1 MRIACQTFCLPK
13 AGRSFVD
20 CEDAY
25 FPGDLNGTQLYEVAH
40 EGVDLFRTSVSD
52 GATDSIFSK
61 LWAQLLAFGYGAG
74 KWETNIAADTVIEEQ
89 NAWSDFVAKQQLP
102 WYAEEKAELGAFAA
116 FVGLTLYDRS
126 KRWSAM
132 AIGDC
137 CVFQIRNGVCISSF
151 PIASSSAFSNFP
163 LLLCSVPERNGN
175 VFDSKKVALDGSW
188 QSGDLFLL
196 MSDTVACWF
205 LTQMEAGLTHATV
218 ESLDSIHSLDAF
230 VSLVSHARSTK
241 GSDGNFLMRDDD
253 VTVTL
258 VRVVDDIAAPLPRKF
273 SVDALSAAVR
283 PTVEMPKPIAR
294 VPKETGEM
302 PKTTVEMSKATPET
316 DSQDNKTSAESNP
329 KSVYRREPP
338 GSENL
343 VQEVSPS
350 GGSYATRSR
359 ARREANKPNLV
370 IMIGAA
376 FIVAACAISAAVMFS
391 TKETDKQVHLN
402 HKVESA
408 VSDHA
413 PVLPPN
419 KDDTSISK
427 TSGAQR
433 HLKRNSKSTAGKVN
447 DSDGHHRRA
456 PVDEL
461 PGEHQGSA
469 GRDNSDQNGSGAI
482 ENGSARPAIGSDRQA
497 NGSVGRATGGHG
509 QTNSANSS
517 GAPVSNKPINA
528 PQRNIQQS
536 SGRQMPRSAPDRSLP
551 PVAPE
556 RGTQVQSSPDQSQMP
571 VTAPDRNSAIPVPLP
586 DHVHQ
591 ERGGMDRMPSIGSFH
606 HHGRSGSRPSG
617 AVPQPREKTGSEAGK
632 SDMPEDLKN

>member
-25 FPGDLNGTQLYEVAH
+25 FPGELDGTQLYEVAQ

-74 KWETNIAADTVIEEQ
+74 KWESDITAETVIEEQ

-116 FVGLTLYDRS
+116 FVGLTLYERS

-137 CVFQIRNGVCISSF
+137 CVFQIRNGECISSF

-175 VFDSKKVALDGSW
+175 VFDSKKVAVDGSW

-205 LTQMEAGLTHATV
+205 LSQMEAGLTRSAV

-230 VSLVSHARSTK
+230 VSLVSHARATR

-258 VRVVDDIAAPLPRKF
+258 VRVVDNIATPLPRKF

-283 PTVEMPKPIAR
+283 PTVEMAKPA
-294 VPKETGEM
+294 VGVTKGTGEM
-302 PKTTVEMSKATPET
+302 PKTTVEMSKTTPGT
-316 DSQDNKTSAESNP
+316 GDQGNKTSVVSNP
-329 KSVYRREPP
+329 KSEYRRESP

-343 VQEVSPS
+343 VQEVSTS

-359 ARREANKPNLV
+359 ARKEVNKPNFV

-376 FIVAACAISAAVMFS
+376 LIVAACAISAAVMFS
-391 TKETDKQVHLN
+391 TKKSDKQVHPN

-408 VSDHA
+408 VSTPS

-419 KDDTSISK
+419 NDDTSISK
-427 TSGAQR
+427 TSGAHR
-433 HLKRNSKSTAGKVN
+433 HVKRNSKSTAGKVS
-447 DSDGHHRRA
+447 DSDGHRRA

-461 PGEHQGSA
+461 PGEHRGSV
-469 GRDNSDQNGSGAI
+469 GRDSSGQNGSAAI
-482 ENGSARPAIGSDRQA
+482 ENGSARPAIGSDREANGRVGQA
-497 NGSVGRATGGHG
+497 NGRVGQANGATP
-509 QTNSANSS
+509 A
-517 GAPVSNKPINA
+517 GATVSNKPNNA

-536 SGRQMPRSAPDRSLP
+536 SGRQMPRTAPDRSLP

-556 RGTQVQSSPDQSQMP
+556 RGTQVPSSPDQGQMP
-571 VTAPDRNSAIPVPLP
+571 VTAPDRNSAIPIPLP

-606 HHGRSGSRPSG
+606 HGRSGSRPSG
-617 AVPQPREKTGSEAGK
+617 AVAQPREKTGSEAGK
-632 SDMPEDLKN
+632 SDMPENLKN